1 MVVPRSL
8 AAIPTSLKDSRSSI
22 LILTDMVSAIIA
34 YLCGVM
40 IEFLKD
46 VAYLWMEFPITTLVL
61 TIAAVFCAYFIYCSV
76 DILFHDPLQKRR
88 DSGRS

>member
-1 MVVPRSL
+1 VLLHHINTQNQRKSQN
-8 AAIPTSLKDSRSSI
+8 
-22 LILTDMVSAIIA
+22 LTEPPVGNQWVGEVDA
-34 YLCGVM
+34 YLWGVM

-76 DILFHDPLQKRR
+76 DILFHDPLQKHR

>member
-1 MVVPRSL
+1 MV
-8 AAIPTSLKDSRSSI
+8 D
-22 LILTDMVSAIIA
+22 
-34 YLCGVM
+34 
-40 IEFLKD
+40 FLKD
-46 VAYLWMEFPITTLVL
+46 IAYLWMEFPITTLVL